1 MTDPSLDPI
10 FAYLR
15 EHSARYSLAVLREQL
30 VRSGYDPARVD
41 EAMAVYQSEH
51 PPAAR
56 PHVFPKALLVLAVN
70 AVLTVGMIRAQGL
83 RSDAASVLSSFFLL
97 LVGAE
102 LVGGFVA
109 CFPAKSRSWGLA
121 LLLGFALS
129 VALGILALGGFC
141 LYILSQGMGH

>member
-1 MTDPSLDPI
+1 MTDPGLDPI
-10 FAYLR
+10 LAYLR
-15 EHSARYSLAVLREQL
+15 EHAGRYSLPALREQL

-41 EAMAVYQSEH
+41 EAVALHQQQD
-51 PPAAR
+51 PPAPR
-56 PHVFPKALLVLAVN
+56 SRVWPKALLVLGIN
-70 AVLTVGMIRAQGL
+70 AVLSLGVIRAQGF
-83 RSDAASVLSSFFLL
+83 RSDASSVLSSLYML

-121 LLLGFALS
+121 LLLGFAFT

-141 LYILSQGMGH
+141 LYILSKGMNH

>member
-10 FAYLR
+10 VAYLR
-15 EHSARYSLAVLREQL
+15 EHSGRYSLAVLREQL

-41 EAMAVYQSEH
+41 EALAVYQSEH
-51 PPAAR
+51 PPAGR
-56 PHVFPKALLVLAVN
+56 PHVFPKALLVLVIN
-70 AVLTVGMIRAQGL
+70 AVLTLGMIRAQSLKG
-83 RSDAASVLSSFFLL
+83 DAASLISSFFLL

-102 LVGGFVA
+102 LVGGIVA